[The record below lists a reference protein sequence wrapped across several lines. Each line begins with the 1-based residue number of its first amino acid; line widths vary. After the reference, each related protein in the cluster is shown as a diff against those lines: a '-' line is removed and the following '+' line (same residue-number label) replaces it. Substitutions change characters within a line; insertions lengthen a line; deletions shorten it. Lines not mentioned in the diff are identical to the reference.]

1 MLQRDGLLTR
11 MVRGALAAAAVF
23 VAVALL
29 AASTRPLFV
38 GRQVDGT
45 ILNPQGQ
52 RLDPVGGRLEFDG
65 RPSSLALSPD
75 ARTLAVANITSLDLI
90 DVATRQRLS
99 FPYPGANGHTGTA
112 ASPTGLVW
120 SADGSTVYVST
131 MPTAVQVFNV
141 SAQRFTRK
149 LDMGKGP
156 YVTNREGSG
165 YAGSLP
171 AGLALSDDG
180 RTLYVA
186 VNIANKLVVVDVA
199 SGRIT
204 GSRVT
209 GIAPLAVARHGATL
223 AVVNLGGHLPRAG
236 DTVRVG
242 GFTGQMI
249 PIDVHTGMVGGGT
262 VTLLDASSLD
272 VKAQIEVG
280 RHPNAALFLN
290 DTTLLVTEG
299 NDDTIAVIDLAQQ
312 KVVKHY
318 EVGLPSD
325 TGWGEE
331 PQALALS
338 ADGTKLFVALG
349 GANAVSVYAVS
360 AAHDLT
366 FIGALAAD
374 WFPGALAAMPDGGVA
389 VANLEGIGSL
399 GVVSNDYPAPD
410 DMPACGR
417 PASSAGPPPAGRDA
431 HNFRGSIDFISG
443 AQAAAA
449 GPATTSRAVALARA
463 IGAGAAPV
471 PHVNHVFLIVRE
483 NRGYDQVFGDMAQG
497 AGDPRFTNFP
507 RFVTPNTH
515 ALADAFVLMDNFYSS
530 GIQSGDGHQWIV
542 EAAATG
548 YIERSFPLW
557 MRSYPK
563 LGDDPLAYAGS
574 GFLWQ
579 DALRHGKTVRDYGE
593 FVVTDFSPKN
603 ATWSDYW
610 RRYEGLP
617 SSASV
622 VAHSDI
628 PDLQAHVD
636 PRFAGFDERV
646 PDQVRLAEFLREFHQ
661 FERTG
666 DLPNLILMELGVDH
680 TSGFD
685 YGYPKPCSMVAE
697 NDQAIGRL
705 VEAISHSR
713 FWKDSLILITEDDS
727 QDGLDHIDGHRQPGL
742 VIGPYVKRHAV
753 VSALYNQLSMVR
765 TAEVALGL
773 PPMNR
778 FDASAAVMSEV
789 FTPTADFT
797 PFVALRANLAL
808 NDMNPKVA
816 QLRGMQRRLAEESA
830 GWPIAHIADSAPPG
844 EMAKVIWYATMRY

>member
-1 MLQRDGLLTR
+1 MMHRANLAGRLL
-11 MVRGALAAAAVF
+11 RGALAAGAVL

-29 AASTRPLFV
+29 AAGTRPLFV

-65 RPSSLALSPD
+65 RPNSLALSPD
-75 ARTLAVANITSLDLI
+75 ARTLAVANITSLDLVDI
-90 DVATRQRLS
+90 GTRQRLS
-99 FPYPGANGHTGTA
+99 FPYPGANGHTGTS
-112 ASPTGLVW
+112 ASPSGLVW
-120 SADGSTVYVST
+120 SADGGTVLVST
-131 MPTAVQVFNV
+131 MPTAVQVFHM
-141 SAQRFTRK
+141 SSHSFAHR

-156 YVTNREGSG
+156 YVTSREGAG

-171 AGLALSDDG
+171 AGLALSEDG
-180 RTLYVA
+180 RTLFVA
-186 VNIANKLVVVDVA
+186 VNIDNKLAAVDVA
-199 SGRIT
+199 SGRIV
-204 GSRVT
+204 GSRAT
-209 GIAPLAVARHGATL
+209 GIAPLAVARRGATL

-236 DTVRVG
+236 DTLRTG

-249 PIDVHTGMVGGGT
+249 PIDVHTGMVGAGT
-262 VTLLDASSLD
+262 VSLLDANTLA

-280 RHPNAALFLN
+280 RHPNAALFLD

-299 NDDTIAVIDLAQQ
+299 NDDTIAVLDLAQQ
-312 KVVKHY
+312 KVVKRY
-318 EVGLPSD
+318 EVALPGD
-325 TGWGEE
+325 AGWGEE
-331 PQALALS
+331 PQAMALS
-338 ADGTKLFVALG
+338 VDGTKLFVALG

-360 AAHDLT
+360 PAHELT
-366 FIGALAAD
+366 FIGALSAD

-399 GVVSNDYPAPD
+399 GVISNDAPAPD

-417 PASSAGPPPAGRDA
+417 PVSSAGPPPSGRDA
-431 HNFRGSIDFISG
+431 HNFRGSINFISG

-449 GPATTSRAVALARA
+449 GAATTSRAVALARA
-463 IGAGAAPV
+463 VGAGFAPV
-471 PHVNHVFLIVRE
+471 PHVKHVFLIVRE
-483 NRGYDQVFGDMAQG
+483 NRGYDQVFGDLPQG
-497 AGDPRFTNFP
+497 ASDPRFTNFP

-515 ALADAFVLMDNFYSS
+515 ALAEQFVLMDNFYSS

-593 FVVTDFSPKN
+593 FVTTDFSPKN

-610 RRYEGLP
+610 RQYQGLP
-617 SSASV
+617 SNAGAI
-622 VAHSDI
+622 AHSDI
-628 PDLQAHVD
+628 PDLQPHVD
-636 PRFAGFDERV
+636 PRFAGYDTRV
-646 PDQVRLAEFLREFHQ
+646 PDQVRLAEFLREFHH
-661 FERTG
+661 FEQTG
-666 DLPNLILMELGVDH
+666 NLPNLILMELGDDH

-685 YGYPKPCSMVAE
+685 YGFPKPCSMVAE

-713 FWKDSLILITEDDS
+713 FWKDSLIMMTEDDS

-753 VSALYNQLSMVR
+753 VPALYNQISMVR

-789 FTPTADFT
+789 FTPTPNFA
-797 PFVALRANLAL
+797 PFNALQANLAL

-816 QLRGMQRRLAEESA
+816 QLRGMQRRLAEESQR
-830 GWPIAHIADSAPPG
+830 WPISHIADSAPPG
-844 EMAKVIWYATMRY
+844 EMTKVIWYATMRY